1 MVQTMIKI
9 EHFFVPIDWCQQ
21 IFFVTSCA
29 VSAYFTS
36 RQSSVS
42 INDHLSLTFR
52 LLTWLVLIVEFFRTG
67 DLPNLNRFNLDGSVV
82 IVMKMVKGV
91 MKFMGGG
98 GQWRK
103 MAKNGEKWRWRIR
116 LLYLSNSPFFANL

>member
-9 EHFFVPIDWCQQ
+9 EHFFVSIDWCQQ

-91 MKFMGGG
+91 MKFMILNKSIGIFPASL
-98 GQWRK
+98 K
-103 MAKNGEKWRWRIR
+103 LN
-116 LLYLSNSPFFANL
+116 LVSPLTLPYVT